1 MAINIPRSHPVSA
14 LEPKY
19 RTVVK
24 FMAEDTDA
32 DFGFTDADGN
42 TALHYLMRNERIL
55 EMKSFIQDRIQK
67 WLCQF
72 KNNLLNWFILVLTA
86 YLDISIWHTVCP
98 TYNNEKS
105 LNFVWRS
112 KQHRVAYNVKNE
124 MNPKIDHSIFSW
136 QNAPRVHQQTCE

>member
-55 EMKSFIQDRIQK
+55 EMKSFIQAGFRSDFASLKI
-67 WLCQF
+67 
-72 KNNLLNWFILVLTA
+72 
-86 YLDISIWHTVCP
+86 
-98 TYNNEKS
+98 TYWTD
-105 LNFVWRS
+105 L
-112 KQHRVAYNVKNE
+112 Y
-124 MNPKIDHSIFSW
+124 
-136 QNAPRVHQQTCE
+136 